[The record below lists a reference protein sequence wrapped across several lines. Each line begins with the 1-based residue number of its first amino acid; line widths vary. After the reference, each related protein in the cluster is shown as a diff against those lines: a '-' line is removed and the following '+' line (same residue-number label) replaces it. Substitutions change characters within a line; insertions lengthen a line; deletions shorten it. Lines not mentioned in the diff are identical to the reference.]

1 MQRHCWRWLW
11 IWVGVLVAGCGQI
24 WSSEGTPSATREPT
38 LPLLGYTLL
47 PPSLTPG
54 LPSGIRPAH
63 TATPLIAADA
73 TGVTISPL
81 AVYLRIIGPACY
93 ETPVGSLL
101 CLGQVYNPL
110 DSPVEQVT
118 VGVQLLAPDGSPLA
132 MQEALLAR
140 VILPAGSTGPYRV
153 LFDSP
158 PPGYA
163 FAHPTVLFAQFVP
176 PDNRQHTELAL
187 REVSGSFVIDQY
199 QVTLSIINKNA
210 AAVGQV
216 SVTMTL
222 LDDQGQVTGFRQM
235 LLDTHR
241 YLEPGES
248 VALTMKVI
256 PQGDNT
262 VGFDAFAE
270 GYFVSGD

>member
-24 WSSEGTPSATREPT
+24 WSSEGTPAATREPT

-54 LPSGIRPAH
+54 IHPVY
-63 TATPLIAADA
+63 TATPLITADA
-73 TGVTISPL
+73 TDVSVSPIAL
-81 AVYLRIIGPACY
+81 HLRIAGPACY
-93 ETPVGSLL
+93 ETPVGSLI

-110 DSPVEQVT
+110 DTPVEQVA
-118 VGVQLLAPDGSPLA
+118 VGVQLVTRDGAPLV
-132 MQEALLAR
+132 MQETLLAR
-140 VILPAGSTGPYRV
+140 VVLPAGGKGPYRV
-153 LFDSP
+153 LFETP
-158 PPGYA
+158 PPGYSA
-163 FAHPTVLFAQFVP
+163 AYPIVLSAQIAP
-176 PDNRQHTELAL
+176 NIDQRYAELTL

-199 QVTLSIINKNA
+199 QVTLSVINKGT

-216 SVTMTL
+216 TVTMTL
-222 LDDQGQVTGFRQM
+222 LDDRGQVTGFRQM
-235 LLDTHR
+235 LLDTPR

-248 VALTMKVI
+248 MALTMKVI
-256 PQGDNT
+256 PQGENT

-270 GYFVSGD
+270 GHLISGD